1 MLYFNYNKGKEMISM
16 VAKVSTTT
24 IAQFK
29 LSDDEVAVLETAYEL
44 IDNIH
49 STLDEGETIVSKDTG
64 ESIAWNEFSRVKGIL
79 SGIIEHNGVEWDV
92 QE

>member
-1 MLYFNYNKGKEMISM
+1 M
-16 VAKVSTTT
+16 VVKVSTATV
-24 IAQFK
+24 AQFK
-29 LSDDEVAVLETAYEL
+29 LSDDEVAVLEATYEL
-44 IDNIH
+44 IDVIH

-64 ESIAWNEFSRVKGIL
+64 ECITWEEFARVKGIL

>member
-1 MLYFNYNKGKEMISM
+1 M
-16 VAKVSTTT
+16 VAKVSTAT

-29 LSDDEVAVLETAYEL
+29 LSDDEVAVLEAAYEL
-44 IDNIH
+44 IDVIH

-64 ESIAWNEFSRVKGIL
+64 ECITWEEFARVKGVL

>member
-1 MLYFNYNKGKEMISM
+1 M
-16 VAKVSTTT
+16 VAKISTAT

-29 LSDDEVAVLETAYEL
+29 LSDDEVAVLEAAYEL
-44 IDNIH
+44 IDVIH
-49 STLDEGETIVSKDTG
+49 STLDKGETIVSKDTG
-64 ESIAWNEFSRVKGIL
+64 ECITWDEFARVKGIL

>member
-1 MLYFNYNKGKEMISM
+1 M
-16 VAKVSTTT
+16 VAKVSTAT

-29 LSDDEVAVLETAYEL
+29 LSDDEVAVLEAAYEL
-44 IDNIH
+44 IDVIH
-49 STLDEGETIVSKDTG
+49 STLDEGETIISKDTG
-64 ESIAWNEFSRVKGIL
+64 ECITWDEFARVKGVL

>member
-1 MLYFNYNKGKEMISM
+1 MISM
-16 VAKVSTTT
+16 VAKVSTAT

-29 LSDDEVAVLETAYEL
+29 LSDDEVKILETTYEL
-44 IDNIH
+44 IDVIH
-49 STLDEGETIVSKDTG
+49 STLDRGETIVSKDTG
-64 ESIAWNEFSRVKGIL
+64 ECITWEEFARVKGVL

>member
-1 MLYFNYNKGKEMISM
+1 MIIM
-16 VAKVSTTT
+16 VAKVSTAT

-29 LSDDEVAVLETAYEL
+29 LSDDEVKVLEATYEL
-44 IDNIH
+44 IDVIH
-49 STLDEGETIVSKDTG
+49 STLDRGETIVSKDTG
-64 ESIAWNEFSRVKGIL
+64 ECITWEEFARVKGVL

>member
-1 MLYFNYNKGKEMISM
+1 M
-16 VAKVSTTT
+16 VAKVSTATV
-24 IAQFK
+24 AQFR
-29 LSDDEVAVLETAYEL
+29 LSDDEVAVLEAAYEL
-44 IDNIH
+44 IDVIH

-64 ESIAWNEFSRVKGIL
+64 ECITWEEFARVKGVL

>member
-1 MLYFNYNKGKEMISM
+1 M
-16 VAKVSTTT
+16 VAKVSTAT

-29 LSDDEVAVLETAYEL
+29 LSDDEVAVLEAAYEL
-44 IDNIH
+44 IDVIH
-49 STLDEGETIVSKDTG
+49 STLDEGETIISKDTG
-64 ESIAWNEFSRVKGIL
+64 ECITWDEFARVKGIL

>member
-1 MLYFNYNKGKEMISM
+1 M
-16 VAKVSTTT
+16 VTKVSTAT

-29 LSDDEVAVLETAYEL
+29 LSDDEVAVLEAAYEL
-44 IDNIH
+44 IDVIH

-64 ESIAWNEFSRVKGIL
+64 ECITWEEFARVKGVL

>member
-1 MLYFNYNKGKEMISM
+1 M
-16 VAKVSTTT
+16 VAKVSTATV
-24 IAQFK
+24 AQFK
-29 LSDDEVAVLETAYEL
+29 LSDDEVAVLKAAYEL
-44 IDNIH
+44 IDVIH

-64 ESIAWNEFSRVKGIL
+64 ECITWEEFARVKGVL

>member
-1 MLYFNYNKGKEMISM
+1 MISM
-16 VAKVSTTT
+16 VAKISTAT

-29 LSDDEVAVLETAYEL
+29 LSDDEVAVLEAAYEL
-44 IDNIH
+44 IDVIH

-64 ESIAWNEFSRVKGIL
+64 ECITWEEFARVKGVL
-79 SGIIEHNGVEWDV
+79 SGIIENNGIEWDV

>member
-1 MLYFNYNKGKEMISM
+1 MISM
-16 VAKVSTTT
+16 VAKVSTAT

-29 LSDDEVAVLETAYEL
+29 LSDDEVAVLEAAYEL
-44 IDNIH
+44 IDVIH
-49 STLDEGETIVSKDTG
+49 STLDKGETIISKDTG
-64 ESIAWNEFSRVKGIL
+64 ECITWDEFARVKGVL